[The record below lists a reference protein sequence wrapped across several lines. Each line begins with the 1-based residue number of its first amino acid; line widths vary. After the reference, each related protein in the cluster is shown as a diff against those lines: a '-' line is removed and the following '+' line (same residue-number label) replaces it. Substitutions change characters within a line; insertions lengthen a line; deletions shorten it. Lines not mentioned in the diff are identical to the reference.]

1 MARRTN
7 LTLLAALGA
16 SFCTGV
22 LALWM
27 GAARVAPV
35 VWLHG
40 AAGFAVLMLIR
51 FKLPVTRRGL
61 RRRRPDMG
69 AAVATGAIAL
79 VMLGAGIAHSAGV
92 RSAGP
97 LTALGLHILLAVS
110 LVPLVL
116 LHVARRPQPPRRGD
130 LTRAGFLRLA
140 GLAVGAAA
148 AKLAFDGWLG
158 ATRAS
163 SGSLRQARPAPTSW
177 LNDSPPHLDPGTW
190 RERMAKLPRRHVT
203 CSLDCT
209 SGWYAVNTWSGV
221 AVRDLLGPLPQGTRS
236 IEVRSATGY
245 SRRFDV
251 ADLDRLLL
259 ADELDGRLLAT
270 GNGAP
275 ARLVVPGRR
284 GFWWVKWVVSIQPS
298 VRPGWWQ
305 LPFPID

>member
-27 GAARVAPV
+27 GAGRVAPV

-40 AAGFAVLMLIR
+40 ASGFAVLLLIR

-148 AKLAFDGWLG
+148 AKLAFDGMLG
-158 ATRAS
+158 ATRAA
-163 SGSLRQARPAPTSW
+163 SGSLPQARPTPTSW
-177 LNDSPPHLDPGTW
+177 LSDSAPRLDPAMW
-190 RERMAKLPRRHVT
+190 RDRMARLPRRRVT

-209 SGWYAVNTWSGV
+209 SGWYSVNTWGGV
-221 AVRDLLGPLPQGTRS
+221 AVRDLLGPLPRGTRS
-236 IEVRSATGY
+236 VEVRSATGY

-251 ADLDRLLL
+251 ADVGRLLL
-259 ADELDGRLLAT
+259 ADELDGGSLAV

-275 ARLVVPGRR
+275 VRLVVPGRR

-298 VRPGWWQ
+298 TRPGWWQ
-305 LPFPID
+305 LPFPIG